1 MNEQSD
7 IARKYAE
14 ASPEPSLQDI
24 LKSMNETVPAPLD
37 RPSYQFLGNEDIP
50 YERYASQAFFDLE
63 MDRMWTKVWQWACR
77 EEHIPEAGDYVV
89 YDIGKYSIVVTR
101 TDAEDIKGF
110 YNSCLHRGTKL
121 CPSHTQGSRPDFTCI
136 YHGWQWNLDGSLK
149 NIPSAWDFTH
159 VDPAGFRLPEVR
171 VETWGGF
178 VFINMDENAPPLM
191 DYLGVL
197 PEHFA
202 NWNMKDRY
210 VTVHIQKELP
220 CNWKLAAEA
229 FMENYHTRITHPQL
243 LSSVSEPSTQY
254 DICDRHLSRF
264 HCLAG
269 VPSPHLGR
277 TLTQQEIVD
286 NLMMGDRSIVA
297 RPVVVEEGSNARRAM
312 AGFLR
317 EQFDT
322 AMDVGTE
329 GLSDAEILDTIEY
342 TLFPNMFLFPGLSLP
357 MVYRFRP
364 IGNDPD
370 KSLFDLLFLRPV
382 PRSGERPSP
391 AEPVRI
397 PIEVSYTTVPGMDP
411 DMGHVYDQDTWN
423 LGMQQEGLATSK
435 KPGQTLASYQEVR
448 IRHLNQTLDSYLR
461 GDAA

>member
-1 MNEQSD
+1 MNDMSEL
-7 IARKYAE
+7 ARKYAG
-14 ASPEPSLQDI
+14 ASPAPSLQDI
-24 LKSMNETVPAPLD
+24 LRSMNETVPPPLD
-37 RPSYQFLGNEDIP
+37 RSSYEFLGNDDIP
-50 YERYASQAFFDLE
+50 YERYTSQAFFDLE
-63 MDRMWTKVWQWACR
+63 MERMWTRVWQWACR

-101 TDAEDIKGF
+101 TETGAIKGF

-121 CPSHTQGSRPDFTCI
+121 CPSNTSGSKDDFTCI
-136 YHGWQWNLDGSLK
+136 YHGWQWNLDGTLK
-149 NIPSAWDFTH
+149 NIPSAWDFSH
-159 VDPAGFRLPEVR
+159 VDPEKFRLPEVR

-191 DYLGVL
+191 EYLGVL

-210 VTVHIQKELP
+210 VTVHVQKELP

-229 FMENYHTRITHPQL
+229 FMENYHTRETHPQL
-243 LSSVSEPSTQY
+243 LTSVSEPSTQY

-264 HCLAG
+264 HCLLG

-277 TLTQQEIVD
+277 TLTEQEKVD
-286 NLMMGDRSIVA
+286 NLLMGDRSMVDN
-297 RPVVVEEGSNARRAM
+297 PVVVEEGSNARRTM
-312 AGFLR
+312 AAFLR
-317 EQFDT
+317 EQFDK
-322 AMDVGTE
+322 AMNVGTE

-364 IGNDPD
+364 IGTDPHR
-370 KSLFDLLFLRPV
+370 SLFDLLFLRPV
-382 PRSGERPSP
+382 PRSGERPEP
-391 AEPVRI
+391 AQPVRI

-411 DMGHVYDQDTWN
+411 GMGHVYDQDTWN
-423 LGMQQEGLATSK
+423 LGMQQEGLTASK
-435 KPGQTLASYQEVR
+435 KPGQTLATYQEVR
-448 IRHLNQTLDSYLR
+448 IRHLNNTLDSYLR
-461 GDAA
+461 AGE

>member
-1 MNEQSD
+1 MNDLSD
-7 IARKYAE
+7 TARRYAE

-24 LKSMNETVPAPLD
+24 LKSLNETVPPPLD
-37 RPSYQFLGNEDIP
+37 RTSYQFLGNDDIP
-50 YERYASQAFFDLE
+50 YERYTSQAFFDLE
-63 MDRMWTKVWQWACR
+63 MERMWTRVWQWACR
-77 EEHIPEAGDYVV
+77 EEHIPEPGDYVV
-89 YDIGKYSIVVTR
+89 YDIGNYSIVVTR
-101 TDAEDIKGF
+101 TETGDIKGF
-110 YNSCLHRGTKL
+110 WNSCLHRGTKL
-121 CPSHTQGSRPDFTCI
+121 CPSHTQGSKDDFTCI

-149 NIPSAWDFTH
+149 NIPSAWDFSH
-159 VDPAGFRLPEVR
+159 VSAEEFKLPEVR

-191 DYLGVL
+191 EYLGVL

-229 FMENYHTRITHPQL
+229 FMENYHTRVTHPQL
-243 LSSVSEPSTQY
+243 LGSVSEPSTQY
-254 DICDRHLSRF
+254 DICDKHLSRF

-269 VPSPHLGR
+269 VPSPHLGK
-277 TLTQQEIVD
+277 TLSQQEIVD
-286 NLMMGDRSIVA
+286 NLMMGDRS
-297 RPVVVEEGSNARRAM
+297 VVNRRVIVEEGSNARRAM

-317 EQFDT
+317 EQFDK
-322 AMDVGTE
+322 AMDVGTDN
-329 GLSDAEILDTIEY
+329 LSDAEILDTIEY

-364 IGNDPD
+364 MGNDPE
-370 KSLFDLLFLRPV
+370 KSLFDLLFLRPI
-382 PRSGERPSP
+382 PRSGARPEP

-397 PIEVSYTTVPGMDP
+397 PIEVSYATVPGMDP
-411 DMGHVYDQDTWN
+411 GMGHVYDQDTWN
-423 LGMQQEGLATSK
+423 LGMQQEGLKTSK

-448 IRHLNQTLDSYLR
+448 IRHLNNTLDSYLR
-461 GDAA
+461 GEG